1 VTLPW
6 VVAGHAV
13 LFADEAVA
21 ASVAQERL
29 ASLAAALAMP
39 VCIVPRAA

>member
-13 LFADEAVA
+13 LFADASVA
-21 ASVAQERL
+21 ASVAAERL

-39 VCIVPRAA
+39 VCVVPRAA